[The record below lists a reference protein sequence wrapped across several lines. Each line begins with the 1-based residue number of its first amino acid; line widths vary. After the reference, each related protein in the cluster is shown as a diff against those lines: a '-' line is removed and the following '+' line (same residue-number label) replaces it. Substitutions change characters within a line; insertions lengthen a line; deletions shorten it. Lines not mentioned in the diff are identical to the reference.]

1 MNILITGSSGFI
13 GTNLV
18 SALEL
23 KGHKVFH
30 FVSGDGDIT
39 DFNFIKKYKE
49 IKIDYVYHLAG
60 KTFVPDSWDD
70 PSSFFKTNTLGTL
83 NILKFCDQRKIPM
96 IFVSAYIYGNK
107 VSLPISENSDAQP
120 NNPYALS
127 KYMAENLCFFY
138 SKFNKLKINIFRPF
152 NVYGIGQDARFL
164 IPEILSSVQ
173 NNRIIEV
180 NDFFP
185 KRDYIYIDDLVDG
198 LVKGMEFIDGF
209 EVYNLGSG
217 YSLSVKEIIDIIQ
230 KITNSNL
237 EVISKESKRTNEIN
251 DVISDISKAKNKLGW
266 YPKFSFEDG
275 IKNILEGQN

>member
-1 MNILITGSSGFI
+1 
-13 GTNLV
+13 
-18 SALEL
+18 
-23 KGHKVFH
+23 
-30 FVSGDGDIT
+30 
-39 DFNFIKKYKE
+39 
-49 IKIDYVYHLAG
+49 
-60 KTFVPDSWDD
+60 
-70 PSSFFKTNTLGTL
+70 
-83 NILKFCDQRKIPM
+83 
-96 IFVSAYIYGNK
+96 
-107 VSLPISENSDAQP
+107 
-120 NNPYALS
+120 
-127 KYMAENLCFFY
+127 MAENLCFFY

-275 IKNILEGQN
+275 IKNILEGKN

>member
-1 MNILITGSSGFI
+1 
-13 GTNLV
+13 
-18 SALEL
+18 
-23 KGHKVFH
+23 
-30 FVSGDGDIT
+30 
-39 DFNFIKKYKE
+39 
-49 IKIDYVYHLAG
+49 
-60 KTFVPDSWDD
+60 
-70 PSSFFKTNTLGTL
+70 
-83 NILKFCDQRKIPM
+83 M
-96 IFVSAYIYGNK
+96 IFVSAYVYGNK

-198 LVKGMEFIDGF
+198 LVKGIEFIDGF

-266 YPKFSFEDG
+266 HPKFSFEDG
-275 IKNILEGQN
+275 IKNILEGKN